1 MALLNHQR
9 PLWAL
14 LAAAPLIATVSSSV
28 YAQTW
33 KINLR
38 DADLT
43 AFINEVADITG
54 KNFAVDPRVRG
65 NVTVISNKP
74 LNKDEVYDLFLGVL
88 NVNGVVAIPSGNTI
102 KLVPDS
108 NVKNS
113 GIPYDSR
120 NRVRGDQIVT
130 RVIWLENTNP
140 NDLIPALR
148 PLMPQFAHMAAIAG
162 TNALIVSDRAANIY
176 QLENIIRNLDG
187 TGQNDI
193 EAISLQ
199 SSQAEEII
207 TQLEAMSA
215 TGASKDFNGAR
226 IRIIADNRTNRIL
239 VKGDPETRKRIRHMI
254 EMLDVPSADRL
265 GGLKVFRL
273 KYASAKNLS
282 EILQGLVTG
291 QSVSSSNSNNSSNSS
306 NPINNLMGNNQ
317 NSSSNT
323 SGSNG
328 SSISTPSINLNGNS
342 NNSNQNSISSFSQN
356 GVSIIADN
364 AQNSLVVKADP
375 QLMREIES
383 AIQQLDVR
391 RQQVLIE
398 AAIIEVSGDD
408 ADQLGIQWALGD
420 LSSGIGLLS
429 FSNVGASLSS
439 IAAGYLSGGS
449 AGAASAIAGGA
460 NKGNGATL
468 ALGNFENSRKAYGAL
483 IQALKSNT
491 KSNLLSTPSIVTM
504 DNEEAYIVVG
514 QNVPFV
520 TGSVTT
526 NSTGIN
532 PYTTVE
538 RKDVGV
544 TLKVVPHIG
553 EGGTVRLEV
562 EQEVSNVQT
571 SKGQAADLITNK
583 RAIKTAVLAEHGQTV
598 VLGGLVSDD
607 VELSRQGIPGL
618 SSIPYV
624 GRLFRSDS
632 RSNTKRNLLVFIHP
646 TIVGDANDVRRL
658 SQQRYNQLYSLQLA
672 MDRNGNFAKLPEQ
685 VDDVYNQKMT
695 PPNITSQPKNYS
707 QVPSGGKSSTVTTPV
722 AVEPA
727 VRKQS
732 LQLPE
737 PEINRTKNT
746 VTTTTLRPN
755 TAQ

>member
-74 LNKDEVYDLFLGVL
+74 LNKNEVYDLFLGVL

-120 NRVRGDQIVT
+120 NKLRGDQIVT

-193 EAISLQ
+193 EAIGLQ

-291 QSVSSSNSNNSSNSS
+291 QAVSSSNGGGAPASPGVVNSSMVNGQS
-306 NPINNLMGNNQ
+306 
-317 NSSSNT
+317 
-323 SGSNG
+323 SGSSG
-328 SSISTPSINLNGNS
+328 SSISTPSISLNNSSNGNQS
-342 NNSNQNSISSFSQN
+342 NITSFSQG

-383 AIQQLDVR
+383 AIQQLDIR

-429 FSNVGASLSS
+429 FSNVGASLAS
-439 IAAGYLSGGS
+439 IAAGYLSSGATGA
-449 AGAASAIAGGA
+449 AGAIAAGKNNGD
-460 NKGNGATL
+460 GATF

-483 IQALKSNT
+483 IQALKTNT

-520 TGSVTT
+520 TGSV
-526 NSTGIN
+526 STGSSGTVN

-544 TLKVVPHIG
+544 TLKVIPHIG

-562 EQEVSNVQT
+562 EQEVSNVQS

-607 VELSRQGIPGL
+607 VEFNNQGIPGL
-618 SSIPYV
+618 SSIPYL
-624 GRLFRSDS
+624 GRLFRSDT
-632 RSNTKRNLLVFIHP
+632 RSNVKRNLLVFIHP

-658 SQQRYNQLYSLQLA
+658 SQQRYSQLYSLQLA
-672 MDRNGNFAKLPEQ
+672 MDKNGNFAKLPER
-685 VDDVYNQKMT
+685 VDDVYNQKMI
-695 PPNITSQPKNYS
+695 PPSIASQPKNYQ
-707 QVPSGGKSSTVTTPV
+707 QVPSGGKTSTVTTPV

-727 VRKQS
+727 VQKQT
-732 LQLPE
+732 LQLPD
-737 PEINRTKNT
+737 PEVNRTKNT
-746 VTTTTLRPN
+746 VTTTTLRPS

>member
-14 LAAAPLIATVSSSV
+14 LAAAPLIATVSSSA

-193 EAISLQ
+193 EAITLQ

-215 TGASKDFNGAR
+215 TGASKDFSGAR

-239 VKGDPETRKRIRHMI
+239 IKGDPQTRKRIRHMI

-291 QSVSSSNSNNSSNSS
+291 QAVSSSNNSNNSSNSS
-306 NPINNLMGNNQ
+306 NPINSLIGNNQ
-317 NSSSNT
+317 NSGSNT

-328 SSISTPSINLNGNS
+328 ASISTPAINLNGNS
-342 NNSNQNSISSFSQN
+342 NSSNQNNITSFNQN

-383 AIQQLDVR
+383 A
-391 RQQVLIE
+391 
-398 AAIIEVSGDD
+398 
-408 ADQLGIQWALGD
+408 
-420 LSSGIGLLS
+420 
-429 FSNVGASLSS
+429 
-439 IAAGYLSGGS
+439 
-449 AGAASAIAGGA
+449 
-460 NKGNGATL
+460 
-468 ALGNFENSRKAYGAL
+468 
-483 IQALKSNT
+483 
-491 KSNLLSTPSIVTM
+491 
-504 DNEEAYIVVG
+504 
-514 QNVPFV
+514 
-520 TGSVTT
+520 
-526 NSTGIN
+526 
-532 PYTTVE
+532 
-538 RKDVGV
+538 
-544 TLKVVPHIG
+544 
-553 EGGTVRLEV
+553 
-562 EQEVSNVQT
+562 
-571 SKGQAADLITNK
+571 
-583 RAIKTAVLAEHGQTV
+583 
-598 VLGGLVSDD
+598 
-607 VELSRQGIPGL
+607 
-618 SSIPYV
+618 
-624 GRLFRSDS
+624 
-632 RSNTKRNLLVFIHP
+632 
-646 TIVGDANDVRRL
+646 
-658 SQQRYNQLYSLQLA
+658 
-672 MDRNGNFAKLPEQ
+672 
-685 VDDVYNQKMT
+685 
-695 PPNITSQPKNYS
+695 
-707 QVPSGGKSSTVTTPV
+707 
-722 AVEPA
+722 
-727 VRKQS
+727 
-732 LQLPE
+732 
-737 PEINRTKNT
+737 
-746 VTTTTLRPN
+746 
-755 TAQ
+755 

>member
-1 MALLNHQR
+1 MAFLNHQR

-14 LAAAPLIATVSSSV
+14 LAAAPLAASISTHVQ
-28 YAQTW
+28 AQTW

-88 NVNGVVAIPSGNTI
+88 NVNGVVALPSENTV

-120 NRVRGDQIVT
+120 SRAGGDQIVT
-130 RVIWLENTNP
+130 RVIWLQNTNP

-148 PLMPQFAHMAAIAG
+148 PLMPQFAHLAAVAG

-176 QLENIIRNLDG
+176 QLENIVRNLDG

-207 TQLEAMSA
+207 GLLETMSA
-215 TGASKDFNGAR
+215 TGASKDFIGSR
-226 IRIIADNRTNRIL
+226 VRIIADNRTNRIL
-239 VKGDPETRKRIRHMI
+239 IKGDPDSRKRLRQMI

-273 KYASAKNLS
+273 KYASAKNLA

-291 QSVSSSNSNNSSNSS
+291 QSVSSSSASNNAGSSN
-306 NPINNLMGNNQ
+306 NPINNLVSNNQ
-317 NSSSNT
+317 SSNST
-323 SGSNG
+323 SGSS
-328 SSISTPSINLNGNS
+328 SSISTPSINLNSGS
-342 NNSNQNSISSFSQN
+342 NNQNAGVSSFNGN
-356 GVSIIADN
+356 GVSIIADSTQN
-364 AQNSLVVKADP
+364 ALVVKADP
-375 QLMREIES
+375 QLMREIEA
-383 AIQQLDVR
+383 AIQQLDIR

-398 AAIIEVSGDD
+398 AAIIEVAGDD
-408 ADQLGIQWALGD
+408 ADQLGVQWALGD
-420 LSSGIGLLS
+420 ISSGIGLIN
-429 FSNVGASLSS
+429 FTNVGSSLSKL
-439 IAAGYLSGGS
+439 AAGYLTGGAAGLGS
-449 AGAASAIAGGA
+449 AIGAGSSIVVGDYKEGA
-460 NKGNGATL
+460 NG
-468 ALGNFENSRKAYGAL
+468 SRKLYGAL

-526 NSTGIN
+526 NSTGVN

-553 EGGTVRLEV
+553 EGGSVRLEV
-562 EQEVSNVQT
+562 EQEVSAVQE
-571 SKGQAADLITNK
+571 SRGQATDLVTSK
-583 RAIKTAVLAEHGQTV
+583 RAIKTSVLADHGQTV
-598 VLGGLVSDD
+598 VLGGLISDNSIH
-607 VELSRQGIPGL
+607 SRQGLPVLGD
-618 SSIPYV
+618 IPYL
-624 GRLFRSDS
+624 GRLFRADS
-632 RSNTKRNLLVFIHP
+632 KTNEKRNLLVFIHP
-646 TIVGDANDVRRL
+646 TIVGDSDDVRRI

-672 MDRNGNFAKLPEQ
+672 MDKNGNFAKLPENVADIYRQ
-685 VDDVYNQKMT
+685 QPLNTTSPYQKVPTATQNQ
-695 PPNITSQPKNYS
+695 
-707 QVPSGGKSSTVTTPV
+707 SSVVTTPV
-722 AVEPA
+722 ATMEPQ
-727 VRKQS
+727 VQQQS
-732 LQLPE
+732 IQLPAKSTE
-737 PEINRTKNT
+737 RSKNT
-746 VTTTTLRPN
+746 VTTTTIRS
-755 TAQ
+755 ASSQ

>member
-14 LAAAPLIATVSSSV
+14 LAAAPLIATVSSSA

-193 EAISLQ
+193 EAITLQ

-215 TGASKDFNGAR
+215 TGASKDFSGAR

-239 VKGDPETRKRIRHMI
+239 IKGDPQTRKRIRHMI

-291 QSVSSSNSNNSSNSS
+291 QAVSSSNNSNNSSNSS
-306 NPINNLMGNNQ
+306 NPINSLIGNNQ
-317 NSSSNT
+317 NSGSNT
-323 SGSNG
+323 SGSSG
-328 SSISTPSINLNGNS
+328 TSISTPAINLNGNS
-342 NNSNQNSISSFSQN
+342 NSSNQNNITSFNQN

-398 AAIIEVSGDD
+398 AAIIEVSGKD
-408 ADQLGIQWALGD
+408 ADQLGVQWALGD
-420 LSSGIGLLS
+420 INSGIGLINFTNAGSSL
-429 FSNVGASLSS
+429 ASL
-439 IAAGYLSGGS
+439 AAGYLTGGAAGLGS
-449 AGAASAIAGGA
+449 AIGAGSSI
-460 NKGNGATL
+460 
-468 ALGNFENSRKAYGAL
+468 ALGKYKEGADGSRQLYGAL
-483 IQALKSNT
+483 IQALKENT
-491 KSNLLSTPSIVTM
+491 ASNLLSTPSIVTM

-544 TLKVVPHIG
+544 TLKVIPHIG
-553 EGGTVRLEV
+553 ENGTVRLEI
-562 EQEVSNVQT
+562 EQEVSNVQA

-607 VELSRQGIPGL
+607 VEFNRQGIPGL
-618 SSIPYV
+618 SSIPYL
-624 GRLFRSDS
+624 GRLFRSDT

-646 TIVGDANDVRRL
+646 TIVGDSNDVRRL

-672 MDRNGNFAKLPEQ
+672 MDKNGNFAKLPEQ
-685 VDDVYNQKMT
+685 VDDIYNQKMT
-695 PPNITSQPKNYS
+695 PPSIASKPKNYQ
-707 QVPSGGKSSTVTTPV
+707 QVPSGGKSSTITTPV
-722 AVEPA
+722 AVEPT
-727 VRKQS
+727 VQKQT
-732 LQLPE
+732 LQLPD

-746 VTTTTLRPN
+746 VTTTTLRPS
-755 TAQ
+755 TAP

>member
-14 LAAAPLIATVSSSV
+14 LAAAPLIATVTSSA

-108 NVKNS
+108 NVKNL

-120 NRVRGDQIVT
+120 NRLRGDQIVT

-193 EAISLQ
+193 EAITLQ

-215 TGASKDFNGAR
+215 TGASKDFSGAR

-239 VKGDPETRKRIRHMI
+239 IKGDPQTRKRIRHMI

-291 QSVSSSNSNNSSNSS
+291 QAVSSSNNSNNSSNSS
-306 NPINNLMGNNQ
+306 NPINSLIGNNQ
-317 NSSSNT
+317 NSGSNT
-323 SGSNG
+323 SGSSG
-328 SSISTPSINLNGNS
+328 TSISTPAINLNGNS
-342 NNSNQNSISSFSQN
+342 NSSNQNNITSFNQN

-398 AAIIEVSGDD
+398 AAIIEVSGKD
-408 ADQLGIQWALGD
+408 ADQLGVQWALGD
-420 LSSGIGLLS
+420 INSGIGLINFTNAGSSL
-429 FSNVGASLSS
+429 ASL
-439 IAAGYLSGGS
+439 AAGYLTGGAAGLGS
-449 AGAASAIAGGA
+449 AIGAGSSI
-460 NKGNGATL
+460 
-468 ALGNFENSRKAYGAL
+468 ALGKYKEGADGSRQLYGAL
-483 IQALKSNT
+483 IQALKENT
-491 KSNLLSTPSIVTM
+491 ASNLLSTPSIVTM

-544 TLKVVPHIG
+544 TLKVIPHIG
-553 EGGTVRLEV
+553 ENGTVRLEI
-562 EQEVSNVQT
+562 EQEVSNVQA

-607 VELSRQGIPGL
+607 VEFNRQGIPGL
-618 SSIPYV
+618 SSIPYL
-624 GRLFRSDS
+624 GRLFRSDT

-672 MDRNGNFAKLPEQ
+672 MDKNGNFAKLPEQ
-685 VDDVYNQKMT
+685 VDDIYNQKMT
-695 PPNITSQPKNYS
+695 PPSIASKPKNYQ
-707 QVPSGGKSSTVTTPV
+707 QVPSGGKSSTITTPV
-722 AVEPA
+722 AVEPT
-727 VRKQS
+727 VQKQT
-732 LQLPE
+732 LQLPD

-746 VTTTTLRPN
+746 VTTTTLRPS
-755 TAQ
+755 TAP

>member
-14 LAAAPLIATVSSSV
+14 LAAAPLIATVSSSA

-113 GIPYDSR
+113 GVPYDSR

-193 EAISLQ
+193 EAITLQ

-215 TGASKDFNGAR
+215 TGASKDFSGAR

-239 VKGDPETRKRIRHMI
+239 IKGDPQTRKRIRHMI

-291 QSVSSSNSNNSSNSS
+291 QAVSSSNNSNNSSNSS
-306 NPINNLMGNNQ
+306 NPINSLIGNNQ
-317 NSSSNT
+317 NSGSNT
-323 SGSNG
+323 SGSSG
-328 SSISTPSINLNGNS
+328 TSISTPAINLNGNS
-342 NNSNQNSISSFSQN
+342 NSSNQNNITSFNQN

-408 ADQLGIQWALGD
+408 ADQLGVQWALGD

-429 FSNVGASLSS
+429 FSNVGASLSK
-439 IAAGYLSGGS
+439 IAAGYLTGGA
-449 AGAASAIAGGA
+449 AGAAGVLGSANGGTGGGA
-460 NKGNGATL
+460 SFAVGDFSNP
-468 ALGNFENSRKAYGAL
+468 RRAYGAL
-483 IQALKSNT
+483 IQALKTNT
-491 KSNLLSTPSIVTM
+491 KSNLLSSPSIVTM

-544 TLKVVPHIG
+544 TLKVIPHIG
-553 EGGTVRLEV
+553 EGGSVRLEV
-562 EQEVSNVQT
+562 EQEVSNVQNN
-571 SKGQAADLITNK
+571 KGQAADLVTSK
-583 RAIKTAVLAEHGQTV
+583 RAIKTSVLADHGQTV
-598 VLGGLVSDD
+598 VLGGLISDD
-607 VELSRQGIPGL
+607 TEQSRQSLPLLGD
-618 SSIPYV
+618 IPYL
-624 GRLFRSDS
+624 GRLFSS
-632 RSNTKRNLLVFIHP
+632 NARSNVKRNLLVFIHP
-646 TIVGDANDVRRL
+646 TIIGDADDVRRI
-658 SQQRYNQLYSLQLA
+658 SQQRYNQLYSLQLT
-672 MDRNGNFAKLPEQ
+672 MDKDGNFAKLPENIANLYQ
-685 VDDVYNQKMT
+685 KDSSTGVTDNSYLKSVDKHVSTVEKHQSVYK
-695 PPNITSQPKNYS
+695 K
-707 QVPSGGKSSTVTTPV
+707 VPSGKVISPIKECKDQEYCKG
-722 AVEPA
+722 VE
-727 VRKQS
+727 
-732 LQLPE
+732 
-737 PEINRTKNT
+737 
-746 VTTTTLRPN
+746 
-755 TAQ
+755 